1 MANYK
6 FTPQKS
12 RTVAAPHKTHK
23 RDTKST
29 RLGSEATAFARRFK
43 TPMFIVAALLLVIV
57 FVGPGITGNL
67 LLSSEDKALTDS
79 PGFPKLSKFEAN
91 KQFYLCQS
99 RLNEDSGKLSQ
110 YQRDLEIKSTTMET
124 CLQEK
129 STLSSQYSSCTS
141 DLSSCETSLTSC
153 NSSKESLSTEVELCT
168 DDLIVKKQDLSDLE
182 LESYAVKINYA
193 NSYCCIK
200 RTIDANPDIKYYR
213 FENNRIIC
221 TTDEDYEEFDWDD
234 C

>member
-1 MANYK
+1 MAGYK
-6 FTPQKS
+6 FTPQKG
-12 RTVAAPHKTHK
+12 RTATAPHKTYK
-23 RDTKST
+23 RDTKGST
-29 RLGSEATAFARRFK
+29 PGPEVTAIVRRFK
-43 TPMFIVAALLLVIV
+43 TPMFIAAALLLVIV
-57 FVGPGITGNL
+57 LIGPSMTGNL
-67 LLSSEDKALTDS
+67 LLSSEDKALADS
-79 PGFPKLSKFEAN
+79 PGFPKLSEFEAN

-99 RLNEDSGKLSQ
+99 RLNQDSGKLSQ

-129 STLSSQYSSCTS
+129 NTLSSQYSSCTS

-153 NSSKESLSTEVELCT
+153 SSSKESLSAEVELCT
-168 DDLIVKKQDLSDLE
+168 NDLIIKKQDLSDLE

-221 TTDEDYEEFDWDD
+221 TTDNDYEEFDWDD